1 MAKSRGKKDDEERS
15 TKAPRGRKSSS
26 QPITNQEQQEMDDAD
41 SILLLKTDNYLQ
53 AQFLIGALEEE
64 EIPFVAKRLSSTDPT
79 RGAITHVAYDAPGS
93 AEIYV
98 SSEDYERAKDLL
110 ESLEGEGIANF
121 DDDDDEDEESDE
133 DYFDEDD
140 DER

>member
-15 TKAPRGRKSSS
+15 TKASKSRKSSS
-26 QPITNQEQQEMDDAD
+26 EPTTNAEQQEMDDSD

-64 EIPFVAKRLSSTDPT
+64 EIPYVTKRLSSTDPS

-98 SSEDYERAKDLL
+98 SSEDYDRAKDLL
-110 ESLEGEGIANF
+110 ESLEGDGIASF
-121 DDDDDEDEESDE
+121 DDDDENDEESDE
-133 DYFDEDD
+133 NFFEDD

>member
-1 MAKSRGKKDDEERS
+1 MAKSRGKKADEERS
-15 TKAPRGRKSSS
+15 SKAPRGRKSSS
-26 QPITNQEQQEMDDAD
+26 EPITNEAQQEMDDSD

-98 SSEDYERAKDLL
+98 SSEDYDRAKDLL
-110 ESLEGEGIANF
+110 ESLEGDGIANF
-121 DDDDDEDEESDE
+121 DDDDDEEEESE
-133 DYFDEDD
+133 ENFFEDD

>member
-15 TKAPRGRKSSS
+15 SKAPRGRKSSS
-26 QPITNQEQQEMDDAD
+26 EPITNEAQQEMDDSD

-98 SSEDYERAKDLL
+98 SSEDYDRAKDLL
-110 ESLEGEGIANF
+110 ESLEGDGIANF
-121 DDDDDEDEESDE
+121 DDDDDEEEESE
-133 DYFDEDD
+133 ENFFEDD

>member
-15 TKAPRGRKSSS
+15 TKASKGRKSSS
-26 QPITNQEQQEMDDAD
+26 EPVTDESQQEMDDSD

-64 EIPFVAKRLSSTDPT
+64 EIPFVAKRLSSTDPS

-110 ESLEGEGIANF
+110 ESLEGDGIANF
-121 DDDDDEDEESDE
+121 DDDDEDEEETDE
-133 DYFDEDD
+133 SFFEDD

>member
-1 MAKSRGKKDDEERS
+1 MAKSRANRDDEERS
-15 TKAPRGRKSSS
+15 TKASKGRKSSS
-26 QPITNQEQQEMDDAD
+26 EPITNQTQQEIDDPD

-64 EIPFVAKRLSSTDPT
+64 EIFFVTKPPSLTDPA
-79 RGAITHVAYDAPGS
+79 RGAITRRANDAPGS

-98 SSEDYERAKDLL
+98 NAEDYDRAKDLL
-110 ESLEGEGIANF
+110 ESLEGEGIVNF
-121 DDDDDEDEESDE
+121 DDDDDEEEDAE
-133 DYFDEDD
+133 ENFFEDD

>member
-15 TKAPRGRKSSS
+15 SKAPRGRKSSS
-26 QPITNQEQQEMDDAD
+26 EPITEEAQQEMDDSD

-98 SSEDYERAKDLL
+98 SSEDYDRAKDLL
-110 ESLEGEGIANF
+110 ESLEGDGIANF
-121 DDDDDEDEESDE
+121 DDDDDEEEESE
-133 DYFDEDD
+133 ENFFEDD

>member
-1 MAKSRGKKDDEERS
+1 MAKSRGNREDEERS
-15 TKAPRGRKSSS
+15 ARAPRGRKSSS
-26 QPITNQEQQEMDDAD
+26 QPSTNQEQQEMDDAD
-41 SILLLKTDNYLQ
+41 SVLLLKTDNYLQ

-64 EIPFVAKRLSSTDPT
+64 EIPFVAKRLSSSDPK

-98 SSEDYERAKDLL
+98 SAEDYDRAKDLL

-121 DDDDDEDEESDE
+121 DEDEDEDEESDE

>member
-15 TKAPRGRKSSS
+15 SKASKSRKSSS
-26 QPITNQEQQEMDDAD
+26 EPITEEAQQEMDDSD

-98 SSEDYERAKDLL
+98 SSEDYDRAKDLL
-110 ESLEGEGIANF
+110 ESLESNSITNF
-121 DDDDDEDEESDE
+121 DDDDDEEEESE
-133 DYFDEDD
+133 ENFFDDD

>member
-1 MAKSRGKKDDEERS
+1 MAKSRDKRDDEERS
-15 TKAPRGRKSSS
+15 AKASKSRRSSS
-26 QPITNQEQQEMDDAD
+26 APVTNEEQHEMDESD

-64 EIPFVAKRLSSTDPT
+64 EIPFVAKRLSSTDPL

-98 SSEDYERAKDLL
+98 SSEDYDRAKDLL
-110 ESLEGEGIANF
+110 ESLEGEGIASF
-121 DDDDDEDEESDE
+121 DDDDDDVEEDVAE
-133 DYFDEDD
+133 DYFDDD